1 MTPLFARF
9 ITPVLA
15 SLLSLSALLS
25 PVQAATVE
33 EIQQRGV
40 LKVGIFT
47 DKPPFGY
54 VDAKGNYVG
63 FDTDLARRFAKDLL
77 GDETK
82 IDYVV
87 VEASS
92 RVPFL
97 QSGKVDII
105 MANMTVTPERA
116 RVVDFTNPNLRVATQ
131 VLVKADSAIQSLKD
145 LAGKTV
151 IVTKGTTAD
160 IYLTRHYRSTKLLK
174 FEKNTE
180 ALQALQDGRA
190 DAYAQDNLILLTF
203 RKDHPD
209 FRLLPEKL
217 EADAA
222 IAPAVQ
228 KGNDSLR
235 NWVNLELVKLGEEK
249 FLHQLYQTYL
259 APGLAAD
266 TKPESIIVEGGR
278 W

>member
-1 MTPLFARF
+1 MNRLFKPLLALLLSIGAITSMTAAQA
-9 ITPVLA
+9 A
-15 SLLSLSALLS
+15 SLD
-25 PVQAATVE
+25 
-33 EIQQRGV
+33 EIKQRGV

-47 DKPPFGY
+47 DKPPFGF
-54 VDAKGNYVG
+54 VDAKGQYVG
-63 FDTDLARRFAKDLL
+63 FDTDLAKRFAKDLL
-77 GDETK
+77 GDAGK
-82 IDYVV
+82 IEFVV
-87 VEASS
+87 VEAAS

-131 VLVKADSAIQSLKD
+131 VLVKADSPLQKLQD

-160 IYLTRHYRSTKLLK
+160 IYLSRNYRSTKLLK

-217 EADAA
+217 EADAP

-235 NWVNLELVKLGEEK
+235 TWVNAELATLGEEK

-266 TKPESIIVEGGR
+266 TKPETVIVEGGR

>member
-1 MTPLFARF
+1 MKRFA
-9 ITPVLA
+9 IAILA
-15 SLLSLSALLS
+15 AIISISNLWLT
-25 PVQAATVE
+25 VQAATVE
-33 EIQQRGV
+33 EIKQRGV

-54 VDAKGNYVG
+54 VSPKGDYIG
-63 FDTDLARRFAKDLL
+63 FDTDLAKRFAKDLL
-77 GDETK
+77 GDASK
-82 IDYVV
+82 IEYVV
-87 VEASS
+87 VEAAS

-116 RVVDFTNPNLRVATQ
+116 RVVDFTNPSLRVATQ
-131 VLVKADSAIQSLKD
+131 LLVKADSSIQTLAD
-145 LAGKTV
+145 LSGKTV

-160 IYLTRHYRSTKLLK
+160 IHLSRHYRNTKLLK

-203 RKDHPD
+203 RKNHPD

-217 EADAA
+217 ESDAA

-235 NWVNLELVKLGEEK
+235 LWVNKELEQLGEEK
-249 FLHQLYQTYL
+249 YLNQLYQQYL

-266 TKPESIIVEGGR
+266 TKAESIIVEGGR

>member
-1 MTPLFARF
+1 MKRF
-9 ITPVLA
+9 ITAVLA
-15 SLLSLSALLS
+15 TLLSVSALL
-25 PVQAATVE
+25 PTVQAASVA
-33 EIQQRGV
+33 EIKQRGW

-47 DKPPFGY
+47 DKPPFGF
-54 VDAKGNYVG
+54 VDAQGNYVG
-63 FDTDLARRFAKDLL
+63 FDTELARRFAKDLL
-77 GDETK
+77 GDANK
-82 IDYVV
+82 IEYVI
-87 VEASS
+87 VEAAS

-116 RVVDFTNPNLRVATQ
+116 RVVDFTNPNLKVATQ
-131 VLVKADSAIQSLKD
+131 LLVKADSPIQSLAD

-160 IYLTRHYRSTKLLK
+160 IHLSRHYRSTKLLK

-203 RKDHPD
+203 RKHHPEY
-209 FRLLPEKL
+209 RLVAEKL
-217 EADAA
+217 ETDAA

-235 NWVNLELVKLGEEK
+235 LWVNSELAQLAKEQ
-249 FLHQLYQTYL
+249 FLRQLYQQYL
-259 APGLAAD
+259 APGLPDD
-266 TKPESIIVEGGR
+266 TKAETIIVEATH
-278 W
+278 

>member
-1 MTPLFARF
+1 MKRFFKPLLALA
-9 ITPVLA
+9 ITV
-15 SLLSLSALLS
+15 STLLSLSGVA
-25 PVQAATVE
+25 QAASLD
-33 EIQQRGV
+33 EIKQRGV

-47 DKPPFGY
+47 DKPPFGF
-54 VDAKGNYVG
+54 VDTKGQYVG
-63 FDTDLARRFAKDLL
+63 FDTDLAKRFAKDLL
-77 GDETK
+77 GDASK
-82 IDYVV
+82 IEFVV
-87 VEASS
+87 VEAAS

-131 VLVKADSAIQSLKD
+131 VLVKADSPVKSIQD

-160 IYLTRHYRSTKLLK
+160 IYLSRNYRSTKLLK

-217 EADAA
+217 EADAP

-235 NWVNLELVKLGEEK
+235 NWVNAELAALGEEK

-266 TKPESIIVEGGR
+266 TKPETVIVEGGR